1 VLHQIGV
8 GALGPVFRTYEPT
21 RDRLVAVKV
30 FRLDVTP
37 EVARSLADEL
47 AKAAD
52 AGLFHPSIVEPVA
65 AGIEGTVAY
74 RAEEYVAAE
83 SLDVAMRHYAPA
95 TVDKVLP
102 FITQLASALDFARA
116 AGVGHGALH
125 PRDIFVTPDEA
136 RATGFGVVDALERL
150 ELRAPVRRPYSPP
163 ERIAGE
169 AWGTQADVFSLGV
182 IAFELLTGRRPSG
195 LGDDMGPLTG
205 ATLGDRADEVRAV
218 LARAMHASPSA
229 RYATASAFSAA
240 LAAAAGVSEMTV
252 SLSDSSL
259 GRPTSSAKPAPQ
271 TTQAVPP
278 APVAPATDVPPIAS
292 AADPVRD
299 VVEDH
304 ALNDF
309 ATEPDVPSPM
319 DSPREAVRKVIAA
332 REARKRQIRKRPA
345 DESSMSAVVP
355 LPAQEGESVP
365 VAGLPVTGVLFDKD
379 RVDRPSAAPPAELR
393 SVELDEVTLGEQGTQ
408 EAPLESLPLASVPF
422 KEELPAAAV
431 TFKEELPAA
440 AVTIKQEESTE
451 AAPPRA
457 HALDDAEEV
466 PLLEAVDLAPPV
478 RDFPD
483 RVVAV
488 DEFRAREAASPKP
501 DRSWPRV
508 AEPSLLDRPE
518 RVATSRTSGS
528 ATGLGLGSLSPSL
541 INDTSVPD
549 IPPSVLE
556 EAAAD
561 RRRPV
566 MLERALIL
574 GLGLVLGFAAGQFR
588 REMVPTAPSTT
599 AAPRLAEGQAATT
612 GSGTAVASET
622 TVSVPPPANATATSN
637 ERPPAVPSPA
647 VTAPVKAPVPPPV
660 PRVKPVTSGRLI
672 VTSNPAK
679 AGVTI
684 NGKWSGRTPLTL
696 DNLKFGKYEVRVVEK
711 GFEVARERFTL
722 SESAASRTVDVALRR
737 VPADKRASVPEPR
750 PAQSTAAAAPSKPPV
765 AATGAIFVDSRPRGA
780 RVFVDGKEVGVT
792 PLTLAAQPVGSHV
805 VRLELADHQSV
816 TATTQVVG
824 QKTASVTLSLD
835 RVK

>member
-1 VLHQIGV
+1 MLHQIGV

-150 ELRAPVRRPYSPP
+150 QLRAPVRRPYSPP

-169 AWGTQADVFSLGV
+169 AWSTPADVFSLGV

-195 LGDDMGPLTG
+195 LGGDMGPLTG

-240 LAAAAGVSEMTV
+240 LAAAAGVSEVRV
-252 SLSDSSL
+252 SLADLSL
-259 GRPTSSAKPAPQ
+259 GRPTSFAESAPQ
-271 TTQAVPP
+271 TTQAIPP
-278 APVAPATDVPPIAS
+278 APSTDLPPIVS
-292 AADPVRD
+292 AAGD

-309 ATEPDVPSPM
+309 ATEPDGPSPT

-332 REARKRQIRKRPA
+332 REARKRQVRKKAA

-355 LPAQEGESVP
+355 LPAQEGASLPVAELP
-365 VAGLPVTGVLFDKD
+365 VAGVLFEKD
-379 RVDRPSAAPPAELR
+379 RVDLPAAAPPAELG
-393 SVELDEVTLGEQGTQ
+393 SVELEEVAHGEQGTH
-408 EAPLESLPLASVPF
+408 EAPLEALPLPAVPF
-422 KEELPAAAV
+422 KEELPLAAV
-431 TFKEELPAA
+431 TFNKEE
-440 AVTIKQEESTE
+440 ESKE
-451 AAPPRA
+451 AATPGS
-457 HALDDAEEV
+457 HALYDAEEV

-528 ATGLGLGSLSPSL
+528 ATGLGLGSSSPSL
-541 INDTSVPD
+541 ISSGIPEGINDTNVPD

-556 EAAAD
+556 EAATD
-561 RRRPV
+561 RQRPV

-574 GLGLVLGFAAGQFR
+574 GLGLVLGFAAGNFR

-599 AAPRLAEGQAATT
+599 AAPRLVEGQAATT
-612 GSGTAVASET
+612 GRGTAVASET

-637 ERPPAVPSPA
+637 ERTPAVSSPA
-647 VTAPVKAPVPPPV
+647 VTAPVKTPAPPPA
-660 PRVKPVTSGRLI
+660 PRVKPVTTGRLI

-696 DNLKFGKYEVRVVEK
+696 DNLKFGKYEVRVVQP

-737 VPADKRASVPEPR
+737 VPADKRAPAPEPR
-750 PAQSTAAAAPSKPPV
+750 PAQSTAASAPSKPPV
-765 AATGAIFVDSRPRGA
+765 ASTGAVFVDSRPRGA

-792 PLTLAAQPVGSHV
+792 PVTLAAQPVGSHV